1 MAPSPRRRSRIS
13 ASDLAGYGSVANG
26 TVDVDRAARGL
37 GASKTE
43 VRQAIRQ
50 AEAAQSNTFFRRIAG
65 RRAADAAE
73 GRSVQG
79 MLQAPFGRGPR
90 GGAVNAKAA
99 AQSLGVSPT
108 TVRRWTAG
116 TQKPS
121 PGRLTALRAA
131 ARRATTTKRGR
142 RAATSDFRT
151 SAQGSQALRGGSK
164 IWVSGEQGVGGYDQ
178 GYARD
183 RRVATDIT
191 PEELEAML
199 RAYEEG
205 GDRGLRDW
213 MKGFFD
219 DKYVAGWDFVT
230 IDDFGIGTPE

>member
-1 MAPSPRRRSRIS
+1 MRRC
-13 ASDLAGYGSVANG
+13 AAGYQ
-26 TVDVDRAARGL
+26 R
-37 GASKTE
+37 
-43 VRQAIRQ
+43 
-50 AEAAQSNTFFRRIAG
+50 
-65 RRAADAAE
+65 
-73 GRSVQG
+73 
-79 MLQAPFGRGPR
+79 
-90 GGAVNAKAA
+90 
-99 AQSLGVSPT
+99 
-108 TVRRWTAG
+108 
-116 TQKPS
+116 PS
-121 PGRLTALRAA
+121 PGHLAALRKA

-142 RAATSDFRT
+142 RSATADFRAST
-151 SAQGSQALRGGSK
+151 QGRQALRGGSK

-205 GDRGLRDW
+205 GDRGLREW
-213 MKGFFD
+213 MTGFFD

>member
-1 MAPSPRRRSRIS
+1 MARQGRRRSPIS
-13 ASDLAGYGSVANG
+13 ANDLAGYGSVANG

-43 VRQAIRQ
+43 VRQALRQ
-50 AEAAQSNTFFRRIAG
+50 AEAAQSNTILRRISG
-65 RRAADAAE
+65 RREADSAE
-73 GRSVQG
+73 GRSVRG
-79 MLQAPFGRGPR
+79 MLQAVFGRGPR
-90 GGAVNAKAA
+90 GGAVNANAA
-99 AQSLGVSPT
+99 ARSLGVSPG
-108 TVRRWTAG
+108 TVRRWAAG

-121 PGRLTALRAA
+121 TGRLAAIRAA

-142 RAATSDFRT
+142 RTATSDFRS
-151 SAQGSQALRGGSK
+151 SAQGSQALRAGSK

-183 RRVATDIT
+183 RRVATDIS
-191 PEELEAML
+191 PEEIDALL

-213 MKGFFD
+213 LKEFFD

-230 IDDFGIGTPE
+230 IDDFGIGTPQ